1 MEGGSG
7 GEGGGESGGEGGG
20 ESGGEGR
27 YLKHD
32 GTLCCINESA
42 IRYCL

>member
-1 MEGGSG
+1 MEGG
-7 GEGGGESGGEGGG
+7 SGGEGGG

-32 GTLCCINESA
+32 GTLCCINECNQVLFV
-42 IRYCL
+42 R